1 MDKKAAVSAFEALS
15 SGIRLD
21 VFRLLVRAGPQGR
34 VAGELA
40 SALGLPPTNLSFHLK
55 ALAQAGLVS
64 AEQEGRFQ
72 RYRADMARMRG
83 LIAYLTEEC
92 CGGAP
97 ALCGLDGSAST
108 TGSTTPAARHAAG
121 QTRRPES
128 SMSDEC
134 YNVLFLC
141 SANSARSIIAEV
153 ILNRIG
159 QGRFKACSAGSAPRG
174 EVHPMTL
181 QVLKA
186 QGYDTSLLRSKSWD
200 EFSGADAPQ
209 MDFVFTVCDTIAG
222 ETCPVWPGQPLTAH
236 WGVADPV
243 KAEGGEQRRL
253 DAFSLTLNQLLDR
266 LRLFTSLPLAT
277 LDRLA
282 VQHEIDRIGQMP
294 AAVEA

>member
-97 ALCGLDGSAST
+97 ALCGLDGSASM
-108 TGSTTPAARHAAG
+108 TGFTTPAARHAAG
-121 QTRRPES
+121 QTRRPGS

-159 QGRFKACSAGSAPRG
+159 LRRAILHQCRWVGLWASCRPVVRPSGCLGGAGHPRPGCSPSRPSPGSSSR
-174 EVHPMTL
+174 M
-181 QVLKA
+181 
-186 QGYDTSLLRSKSWD
+186 
-200 EFSGADAPQ
+200 
-209 MDFVFTVCDTIAG
+209 
-222 ETCPVWPGQPLTAH
+222 
-236 WGVADPV
+236 
-243 KAEGGEQRRL
+243 
-253 DAFSLTLNQLLDR
+253 
-266 LRLFTSLPLAT
+266 
-277 LDRLA
+277 
-282 VQHEIDRIGQMP
+282 
-294 AAVEA
+294 

>member
-1 MDKKAAVSAFEALS
+1 
-15 SGIRLD
+15 
-21 VFRLLVRAGPQGR
+21 
-34 VAGELA
+34 
-40 SALGLPPTNLSFHLK
+40 
-55 ALAQAGLVS
+55 
-64 AEQEGRFQ
+64 
-72 RYRADMARMRG
+72 
-83 LIAYLTEEC
+83 
-92 CGGAP
+92 
-97 ALCGLDGSAST
+97 
-108 TGSTTPAARHAAG
+108 
-121 QTRRPES
+121 
-128 SMSDEC
+128 MSDEC

-181 QVLKA
+181 QVLQA

-200 EFSGADAPQ
+200 EFSAPDAPQ

-243 KAEGGEQRRL
+243 KAEGGERRRL